1 MEKNQDHT
9 ETKPQNSNFW
19 LEMAPIIA
27 FALVWKF
34 KDFFWATATLMV
46 LTSITVVILWK
57 RDGKLPVMPL
67 FSLVVILI
75 FGGLTLYLK
84 DERFFKMKPSIYYAI
99 CSALLFVGLVFN
111 KLFLK
116 MLLGSTITLS
126 DDKWRKLTI
135 NLALFFILL
144 MGANELIWRTQETG
158 FWIAFK
164 IVSAF
169 LLTGFLVVQMI
180 MLKPEEFTQQQIT
193 KD

>member
-1 MEKNQDHT
+1 MEQNQDQPVA
-9 ETKPQNSNFW
+9 KPQNSNFW
-19 LEMAPIIA
+19 LEMAPIIV

-34 KDFFWATATLMV
+34 KDFFWATACLML

-57 RDGKLPVMPL
+57 KEGKLPVMPL

-99 CSALLFVGLVFN
+99 CSILLFIGLAFN

-116 MLLGSTITLS
+116 SLLGNAITLS
-126 DDKWRKLTI
+126 DSKWRKLTI
-135 NLALFFILL
+135 NLALFFLL
-144 MGANELIWRTQETG
+144 LIGANELIWRTQETG
-158 FWIAFK
+158 IWVAFK

-180 MLKPEEFTQQQIT
+180 ILKPEEFTQQSI
-193 KD
+193 KE